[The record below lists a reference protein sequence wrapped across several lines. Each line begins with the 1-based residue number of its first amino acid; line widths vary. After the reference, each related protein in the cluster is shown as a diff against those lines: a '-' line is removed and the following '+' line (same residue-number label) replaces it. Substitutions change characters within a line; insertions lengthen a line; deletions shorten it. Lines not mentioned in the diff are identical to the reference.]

1 MIQFTK
7 GIIYPWKG
15 SQGYSIGR
23 TLSDNNPTRGLVV
36 HNRADVS
43 IGTQSEE
50 VTMQGHWVIETT
62 D

>member
-23 TLSDNNPTRGLVV
+23 TLPDNNPTRGLVV
-36 HNRADVS
+36 YNGADVS
-43 IGTQSEE
+43 IGTLSKEE
-50 VTMQGHWVIETT
+50 GMQVHRIIEAT